1 MNSINLVGRLTQEP
15 KLEKTANGTNFVRGC
30 LAISRSYKDD
40 KGEKPTDFIPFIA
53 WRVQAD
59 YLAKYAAKGS
69 RISLSGTLQSSSY
82 EKDGQKRVSL
92 SAIARELNILDSN
105 NNKSTATISNVE
117 QQRQAVK
124 KQATNQITED
134 DSEFFVPVDD
144 AQLPFSL

>member
-30 LAISRSYKDD
+30 LAISRNYKDD
-40 KGEKPTDFIPFIA
+40 KGERPADFIPFIV
-53 WRVQAD
+53 WRTQAD
-59 YLAKYAAKGS
+59 YLAKYAVKGA
-69 RISLSGTLQSSSY
+69 RISLSGALQSSSY
-82 EKDGQKRVSL
+82 EKEGQKRFTLTV
-92 SAIARELNILDSN
+92 IARELNILDSN
-105 NNKSTATISNVE
+105 NHKPTATISNVE
-117 QQRQAVK
+117 QARQAVK